1 MVFGLQEVHHKGFGG
16 LPTEKLGHKEVEQ
29 QLILSILFIMQMVF
43 GLQEVQ
49 AITCGI
55 FLLLWLI

>member
-1 MVFGLQEVHHKGFGG
+1 MVFGLQEVHHTGFGG
-16 LPTEKLGHKEVEQ
+16 LLTEKLGHKEVEQ
-29 QLILSILFIMQMVF
+29 WITASFPFIMQMVF

-55 FLLLWLI
+55 FLLLCLI